1 MYFTHMHLSFFTV
14 LLRLLLYIA
23 VTKKKQ
29 IKMKKIIINL
39 SLLAL
44 GLIMSNIVTAQT
56 SSVWATVESLEALKQ
71 NESFQSLEQEL
82 NLTYEQALSSSRQE
96 HLQKV
101 YEFKC
106 DCDEVDL
113 YVSMHKVNSVEK
125 IEYGPKYES
134 LAEPNDYNILYGNT
148 SWHLDLIQAQLAW
161 QFTTG
166 DVDIAI
172 SDQNYFAMPNE
183 MHEELEGAVTYYDT
197 TNTSSRGHGTAVAI
211 TAAGNTDNDLGLSSI
226 GYNST
231 LSLYRMNYG
240 EVLSASNNGARVI
253 NLSWSS
259 GCNYN
264 QYIQDAINE
273 VYENGTFIVAAA
285 GNGST
290 CGGPEALVY
299 PAAFDN
305 VFAVSSVGENDSHEN
320 PNGSSTHQHNSSVDI
335 MAPGY
340 DVPLSAAP
348 GWYLYG
354 SGTSYASPIVAGTVG
369 LMISV
374 NPDITNEEI
383 ETILS
388 QTAFNIDEV
397 NPDYIGKMGSGR
409 LSAGNAVAQVQRNL
423 DIAAANSDDGNNGHG
438 NDEDGVDD
446 TNPGNG
452 YGNPHSNY
460 EHAKPS
466 KGDVVHV
473 GDVSDKPNAGSVP
486 VHKSFSDAT
495 INRIIVFPNPSHGD
509 FRIKW
514 KGIDMEVLYIYNS
527 NFQMIQR
534 HRVEMSN
541 QISLT
546 LLQPGNYMAMLV
558 DADGVRYRKRI
569 IIL

>member
-1 MYFTHMHLSFFTV
+1 
-14 LLRLLLYIA
+14 
-23 VTKKKQ
+23 
-29 IKMKKIIINL
+29 MKKIIINL
-39 SLLAL
+39 SLLVL
-44 GLIMSNIVTAQT
+44 GLIMSNTLTAQE

-71 NESFQSLEQEL
+71 DKNFQDLQQEL
-82 NLTYEQALSSSRQE
+82 HLKYEQALSSSKKE

-113 YVSMHKVNSVEK
+113 YASMHKINSVSK
-125 IEYGPKYES
+125 VEYGPKYES
-134 LAEPNDYNILYGNT
+134 LSEPNDYNILFGNT

-172 SDQNYFAMPNE
+172 SDQNYFVE
-183 MHEELEGAVTYYDT
+183 HEELVGAVSHYDT
-197 TNTSSRGHGTAVAI
+197 TNTSSQGHGTAVAI
-211 TAAGNTDNDLGLSSI
+211 MAAGNTNNGEGISSI

-240 EVLSASNNGARVI
+240 EVLAASQAGARVI
-253 NLSWSS
+253 NLSWTS
-259 GCNYN
+259 GCQYN
-264 QYIQDAINE
+264 QYLQDAINE
-273 VYENGTFIVAAA
+273 IYENGTFIVAAA

-290 CGGPEALVY
+290 CGSPEALVY
-299 PAAFDN
+299 PAAYDN
-305 VFAVSSVGENDSHEN
+305 VFAVSSVGENDSHDN
-320 PNGSSTHQHNSSVDI
+320 PNGSTTHQHNSSVDI

-340 DVPLSAAP
+340 SVPLSAAP

-354 SGTSYASPIVAGTVG
+354 SGTSYASPMVAGTVG

-388 QTAFNIDEV
+388 QTAWNIDEI

-409 LSAGNAVAQVQRNL
+409 LNAGYAVAQVQRNL
-423 DIAAANSDDGNNGHG
+423 DIAAANDDGNNGHG

-452 YGNPHSNY
+452 HGNSNPSY

-466 KGDVVHV
+466 KGDNVHV
-473 GDVSDKPNAGSVP
+473 GDVVDNTNGGSNN
-486 VHKSFSDAT
+486 VHKSFSDAS
-495 INRIIVFPNPSHGD
+495 INRIVVFPNPSHGD
-509 FRIKW
+509 FRVKW
-514 KGIDMEVLYIYNS
+514 KGMDMELLYIYNS
-527 NFQMIQR
+527 NLQIVQR
-534 HRVEMSN
+534 HRVEMHN

-546 LLQPGNYMAMLV
+546 LLQPGNYVAMLV
-558 DADGVRYRKRI
+558 DINGTRYRKRVI
-569 IIL
+569 IY

>member
-1 MYFTHMHLSFFTV
+1 
-14 LLRLLLYIA
+14 
-23 VTKKKQ
+23 
-29 IKMKKIIINL
+29 MKKIIINL

-44 GLIMSNIVTAQT
+44 GLIMSNTVTAQT

-82 NLTYEQALSSSRQE
+82 NLTYEQALPSSRQE

-113 YVSMHKVNSVEK
+113 YASMHKINSVSK

-134 LAEPNDYNILYGNT
+134 LSEPNDYNILYGNT

-172 SDQNYFAMPNE
+172 SDQNYFAE
-183 MHEELEGAVTYYDT
+183 HEELVGAVSHYDS
-197 TNTSSRGHGTAVAI
+197 TNTSSQGHGTAVAI
-211 TAAGNTDNDLGLSSI
+211 TAAGNTNNDTGLSSI

-240 EVLSASNNGARVI
+240 EVLSASYNGAKVI
-253 NLSWSS
+253 NLSWTS
-259 GCNYN
+259 GCDYN
-264 QYIQDAINE
+264 QYLQDAINE
-273 VYENGTFIVAAA
+273 IYENGTFIVAAA

-305 VFAVSSVGENDSHEN
+305 VFAVSSIGENDSHDN
-320 PNGSSTHQHNSSVDI
+320 PNGGTTHQHNSSVDI

-340 DVPLSAAP
+340 DLPISAAP

-383 ETILS
+383 ETILA
-388 QTAFNIDEV
+388 QTAWNIDEV
-397 NPDYIGKMGSGR
+397 NPQYVGKMGSGR

-423 DIAAANSDDGNNGHG
+423 DIAAANSDDDGNNGHG

-452 YGNPHSNY
+452 NNNPNF
-460 EHAKPS
+460 EQIKPH
-466 KGDVVHV
+466 KGDGNTVVRPSGNSGNV
-473 GDVSDKPNAGSVP
+473 NN
-486 VHKSFSDAT
+486 VHKLMNDAS
-495 INRIIVFPNPSHGD
+495 NERIVIYPNPAHQH

-514 KGIDMEVLYIYNS
+514 DNVDMKTLYIYS
-527 NFQMIQR
+527 SAFQIVQR
-534 HRVEMSN
+534 HNLEELAQDR
-541 QISLT
+541 ISISILE
-546 LLQPGNYMAMLV
+546 PGMYVAMFV
-558 DADGVRYRKRI
+558 DSEGNRYKRRI
-569 IIL
+569 SIF

>member
-1 MYFTHMHLSFFTV
+1 
-14 LLRLLLYIA
+14 
-23 VTKKKQ
+23 
-29 IKMKKIIINL
+29 MKKIIINL

-44 GLIMSNIVTAQT
+44 GLIMSNTLTAQA

-71 NESFQSLEQEL
+71 DKNFQDLQQEL
-82 NLTYEQALSSSRQE
+82 NLKYEQALSSSKKE

-106 DCDEVDL
+106 ECDEVDL
-113 YVSMHKVNSVEK
+113 YTSMHKINSVNK

-134 LAEPNDYNILYGNT
+134 LSEPNDYNSLSTNS
-148 SWHLDLIQAQLAW
+148 SWHLDLIHAQLAW
-161 QFTTG
+161 QFTHG
-166 DVDIAI
+166 NIDIAI
-172 SDQNYFAMPNE
+172 SDQNYFVE
-183 MHEELEGAVTYYDT
+183 HEELIGAVSYYDT
-197 TNTSSRGHGTAVAI
+197 TNTSSQTHGTAVAI
-211 TAAGNTDNDLGLSSI
+211 TAAGNTNNGVGLSSI

-240 EVLSASNNGARVI
+240 EVLSASYNGAKVI
-253 NLSWSS
+253 NLSWTS
-259 GCNYN
+259 GCAYN
-264 QYIQDAINE
+264 QYLQDAINE

-290 CGGPEALVY
+290 CGGSEALVY
-299 PAAFDN
+299 PAAYDN

-320 PNGSSTHQHNSSVDI
+320 PNGATHQHNSSVDI

-340 DVPLSAAP
+340 DVPISAAP

-354 SGTSYASPIVAGTVG
+354 SGTSYASPMVAGTVG

-388 QTAFNIDEV
+388 QTAWNIDEV
-397 NPDYIGKMGSGR
+397 NPSYIGKMGSGR
-409 LSAGNAVAQVQRNL
+409 LDAGYAVAQVQRNL
-423 DIAAANSDDGNNGHG
+423 DIAAANDNNDDGNNGHG

-452 YGNPHSNY
+452 HGNSSPSY

-466 KGDVVHV
+466 KGDNVHI
-473 GDVSDKPNAGSVP
+473 GDVVGNPNSGSAN
-486 VHKSFSDAT
+486 VHKSLSDAN
-495 INRIIVFPNPSHGD
+495 INRIVVFPNPSHGD

-514 KGIDMEVLYIYNS
+514 KGMDMELLYIYNS
-527 NFQMIQR
+527 NFQIVQR
-534 HRVEMSN
+534 HRVEMYN

-546 LLQPGNYMAMLV
+546 LLQPGNYVAMLV
-558 DADGVRYRKRI
+558 DSNGTRYRKRI
-569 IIL
+569 IIF

>member
-1 MYFTHMHLSFFTV
+1 M
-14 LLRLLLYIA
+14 
-23 VTKKKQ
+23 VTIYCCNQKKQ

-44 GLIMSNIVTAQT
+44 GLIMSNTVTAQT

-82 NLTYEQALSSSRQE
+82 NLTYEQALPSSRQE

-113 YVSMHKVNSVEK
+113 YASMHKINSVSK

-134 LAEPNDYNILYGNT
+134 LSEPNDYNILYGNT

-172 SDQNYFAMPNE
+172 SDQNYFAE
-183 MHEELEGAVTYYDT
+183 HEELVGAVSHYDS
-197 TNTSSRGHGTAVAI
+197 TNTSSQGHGTAVAI
-211 TAAGNTDNDLGLSSI
+211 TAAGNTNNDTGLSSI

-240 EVLSASNNGARVI
+240 EVLSASYNGAKVI
-253 NLSWSS
+253 NLSWTS
-259 GCNYN
+259 GCDYN
-264 QYIQDAINE
+264 QYLQDAINE
-273 VYENGTFIVAAA
+273 IYENGTFIVAAA

-305 VFAVSSVGENDSHEN
+305 VFAVSSIGENDSHDN
-320 PNGSSTHQHNSSVDI
+320 PNGGTTHQHNSSVDI

-340 DVPLSAAP
+340 DLPISAAP

-383 ETILS
+383 ETILA
-388 QTAFNIDEV
+388 QTAWNIDEV
-397 NPDYIGKMGSGR
+397 NPQYVGKMGSGR

-423 DIAAANSDDGNNGHG
+423 DIAAANSDDDGNNGHG

-452 YGNPHSNY
+452 NNNPNF
-460 EHAKPS
+460 EQIKPH
-466 KGDVVHV
+466 KGDGNTVVRPSGNIGNV
-473 GDVSDKPNAGSVP
+473 NN
-486 VHKSFSDAT
+486 VHKLMNDAS
-495 INRIIVFPNPSHGD
+495 NERIVIYPNPAHQH

-514 KGIDMEVLYIYNS
+514 DNVDMKTLYIYS
-527 NFQMIQR
+527 SAFQIVQR
-534 HRVEMSN
+534 HNLEELAQDR
-541 QISLT
+541 ISISILE
-546 LLQPGNYMAMLV
+546 PGMYVAMFV
-558 DADGVRYRKRI
+558 DSEGNRYKRRI
-569 IIL
+569 SIF